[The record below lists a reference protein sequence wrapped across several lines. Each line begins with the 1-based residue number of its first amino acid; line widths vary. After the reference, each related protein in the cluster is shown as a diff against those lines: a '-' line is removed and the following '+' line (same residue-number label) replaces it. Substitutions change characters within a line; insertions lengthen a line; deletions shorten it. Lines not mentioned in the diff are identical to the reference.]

1 MADPIYITHTDKEKL
16 SKLIE
21 ESKHSDTKN
30 DIYLKK
36 LEAEINRAV
45 IKPESQIPTNIV
57 TMDSNV
63 LLVVDGSEEEATL
76 VYPKHANVLKN
87 KISVLSPLGTAILG
101 YKEGSTIEWEVPN
114 GKVEIYVKK
123 VTHAG

>member
-1 MADPIYITHTDKEKL
+1 MSNQIYITHTDKEIL

-21 ESKHSDTKN
+21 DNKSNETKN
-30 DIYLKK
+30 NKYLKK

-45 IKPESQIPTNIV
+45 IKAESQLPANIV
-57 TMDSNV
+57 RLDSNV

-76 VYPKHANVLKN
+76 VYPTHANVLKN

-101 YKEGSTIEWEVPN
+101 YKEGSTVEWEVPD
-114 GKVEIYVKK
+114 GKIEIFIKK
-123 VTHAG
+123 VT

>member
-1 MADPIYITHTDKEKL
+1 MTNPIYITHTDKEKL

-21 ESKHSDTKN
+21 ESKQNEKKN
-30 DIYLKK
+30 NSYLKK
-36 LEAEINRAV
+36 LEAEINRA
-45 IKPESQIPTNIV
+45 IIRSESQLPTNIV

-101 YKEGSTIEWEVPN
+101 YEEGSTIEWEVPD
-114 GKVEIYVKK
+114 GMIEIFVKK